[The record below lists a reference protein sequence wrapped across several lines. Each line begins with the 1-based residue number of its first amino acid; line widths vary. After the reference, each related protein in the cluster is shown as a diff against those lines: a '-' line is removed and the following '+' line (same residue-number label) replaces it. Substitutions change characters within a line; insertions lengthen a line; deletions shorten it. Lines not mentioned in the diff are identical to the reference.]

1 MAKRPIGFFDSGLGG
16 ISVLKFAKQIM
27 PRENYIYFGDSV
39 NAPYGT
45 KSNEQVFKLVNDAVD
60 NLLMQ
65 DIKALVLACNTA
77 TSVAVEYLRKNK
89 NIPIISMEPAIKP
102 ALEETNGNVLLLATE
117 VTIAS
122 ARVQELIKKYDTNSR
137 VIAVPSHLL
146 AEKIEKS
153 FFEKSDLDEYLNK
166 LLSPY
171 KDKNITAIVLGCTHY
186 PFIADKIASY
196 FKDAKVY
203 DGILGT
209 VTHLKNVLNEQEL
222 LNSDGGNVKFL
233 SSDKDM
239 IEKYL
244 FLFNG
249 GKLWN
254 ACIVDV

>member
-1 MAKRPIGFFDSGLGG
+1 MPNRPIGFFDSGLGG
-16 ISVLKFAKQIM
+16 ISVLKYAKQIM
-27 PRENYIYFGDSV
+27 PCENFIYFGDSA

-45 KSNEQVFKLVNDAVD
+45 KTNEQVFALVNEAVD
-60 NLLMQ
+60 NLLAQ
-65 DIKALVLACNTA
+65 NIKALVLACNTA
-77 TSVAVEYLRKNK
+77 TSVTVEYLRKTK

-102 ALEETNGNVLLLATE
+102 ALNETDGNILLLATE

-122 ARVQELIKKYDTNSR
+122 TRVQELIKKYDTNSR
-137 VIAVPSHLL
+137 VIAVPSHYL

-153 FFEKSDLDEYLNK
+153 FFENNDLDNYLNE
-166 LLSPY
+166 LLLPY

-186 PFIADKIASY
+186 PFVAEKIASY
-196 FKDAKVY
+196 FKNARVY

-209 VTHLKNVLNEQEL
+209 VTHLKNVLEEQNL
-222 LNSDGGNVKFL
+222 LNSHGGDVKIL

-249 GKLWN
+249 GKL
-254 ACIVDV
+254 

>member
-1 MAKRPIGFFDSGLGG
+1 MPNRPIGFFDSGLGG
-16 ISVLKFAKQIM
+16 ISVLKYAKQIM
-27 PRENYIYFGDSV
+27 PCENFIYFGDSA

-45 KSNEQVFKLVNDAVD
+45 KTNEQVFALVNEAVD
-60 NLLMQ
+60 NLLAQ
-65 DIKALVLACNTA
+65 NIKALVLACNTA
-77 TSVAVEYLRKNK
+77 TSVTVEYLRKTK

-102 ALEETNGNVLLLATE
+102 ALNETDGNILLLATE

-122 ARVQELIKKYDTNSR
+122 TRVQELIKKYDTNSR
-137 VIAVPSHLL
+137 VIAVPSHYL

-153 FFEKSDLDEYLNK
+153 FFENNDLDNYLNE
-166 LLSPY
+166 LLLPY

-186 PFIADKIASY
+186 PFVAEKIASY
-196 FKDAKVY
+196 FKNARVY

-209 VTHLKNVLNEQEL
+209 VTHLKNVLKEQNL
-222 LNSDGGNVKFL
+222 LNSHGGDVKIL

-249 GKLWN
+249 GKL
-254 ACIVDV
+254 